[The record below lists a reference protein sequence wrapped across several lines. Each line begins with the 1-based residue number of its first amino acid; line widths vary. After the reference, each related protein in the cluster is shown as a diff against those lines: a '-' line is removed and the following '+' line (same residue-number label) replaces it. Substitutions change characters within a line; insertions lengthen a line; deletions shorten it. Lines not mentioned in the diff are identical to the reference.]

1 MRRGL
6 EIEDVRIAHVERE
19 NSVPFSSNFVSH
31 ERQIT
36 DGVADVLDP
45 LGSGDLTGLGNRHET
60 ILPERTEG
68 CRKRLTG
75 ATRFENSRFLGP
87 GSPRN
92 DKGSNY
98 VATPSR

>member
-6 EIEDVRIAHVERE
+6 EIEDVRIANIERQ
-19 NSVPFSSNFVSH
+19 NSMPLSSNFVSH

-36 DGVADVLDP
+36 DGVADVFEP
-45 LGSGDLTGLGNRHET
+45 LGSGDLTGLGQRHET

-75 ATRFENSRFLGP
+75 ATRFENSRFRSEEHTSELQ
-87 GSPRN
+87 SPCN
-92 DKGSNY
+92 L
-98 VATPSR
+98 V

>member
-6 EIEDVRIAHVERE
+6 EVEDVRIAHVERE

-36 DGVADVLDP
+36 DGVADVLEP
-45 LGSGDLTGLGNRHET
+45 LGGGNLTDLCDSHENDFT
-60 ILPERTEG
+60 RLRQNG

-75 ATRFENSRFLGP
+75 ATRFENSRFLGLE
-87 GSPRN
+87 SPRN
-92 DKGSNY
+92 DKCSN
-98 VATPSR
+98 